1 MLALPENFWYN
12 SPHNKSNFLR
22 SKTISNPTSRTRIN
36 GEIRHPEVRVISAD
50 GAQLGIMS
58 SRDAQLM
65 ARDAGLDLVEISP
78 NANPPV
84 VKIIDW
90 GKYQYQKMKEDAKNR
105 KKAREKQSE
114 LKQMKIGLKIS
125 DNDLNIKVRKMR
137 GFLDDGD
144 RVKIL
149 IIFRG
154 REMAHKEIGNEL
166 LNRVVELLGEGIV
179 IEGKPQMNGRNLS
192 AQVRKK

>member
-1 MLALPENFWYN
+1 M
-12 SPHNKSNFLR
+12 R

-36 GEIRHPEVRVISAD
+36 GDIRHTEVRVISAD

-90 GKYQYQKMKEDAKNR
+90 GKYQYQKMKEQSRAKKNAKN
-105 KKAREKQSE
+105 SE
-114 LKQMKIGLKIS
+114 LKQIRLGLKIGE
-125 DNDLNIKVRKMR
+125 NDLNIKIRKTLELLE
-137 GFLDDGD
+137 GGD
-144 RVKIL
+144 RVKIM
-149 IIFRG
+149 IVFRG
-154 REMAHKEIGNEL
+154 REMAHKEIGTDLMNKIIEK
-166 LNRVVELLGEGIV
+166 LGPDV
-179 IEGKPQMNGRNLS
+179 LVDGKSQMSGRNLTFM
-192 AQVRKK
+192 VRHK

>member
-1 MLALPENFWYN
+1 M
-12 SPHNKSNFLR
+12 R

-90 GKYQYQKMKEDAKNR
+90 GKYQYQKMKEQARAKKNA
-105 KKAREKQSE
+105 KSSE
-114 LKQMKIGLKIS
+114 LKQIRLGLKIGE
-125 DNDLNIKVRKMR
+125 NDLNIKVRKT
-137 GFLDDGD
+137 LELLEDGD
-144 RVKIL
+144 RVKIM
-149 IIFRG
+149 IVFRG
-154 REMAHKEIGNEL
+154 REMAHKEIGTEL
-166 LNRVVELLGEGIV
+166 MNRIIEKLGADVIV
-179 IEGKPQMNGRNLS
+179 DGKAQMSGRNLTFM
-192 AQVRKK
+192 VRHK

>member
-1 MLALPENFWYN
+1 
-12 SPHNKSNFLR
+12 LR

-36 GEIRHPEVRVISAD
+36 GDIRHPEVRVISAD

-90 GKYQYQKMKEDAKNR
+90 GKYQYQKMKEQARAKKNA
-105 KKAREKQSE
+105 KSSE
-114 LKQMKIGLKIS
+114 LKQIRLGLKIGE
-125 DNDLNIKVRKMR
+125 NDLNIKVRKT
-137 GFLDDGD
+137 LELLEDGD
-144 RVKIL
+144 RVKIM
-149 IIFRG
+149 IVFRG

-166 LNRVVELLGEGIV
+166 MNRIIEKLGQDVVVDGEAQIT
-179 IEGKPQMNGRNLS
+179 GRNLS
-192 AQVRKK
+192 FMVRHK

>member
-1 MLALPENFWYN
+1 MHLCVRFAIIFPITSLI
-12 SPHNKSNFLR
+12 FLR

-36 GEIRHPEVRVISAD
+36 GDIRYPEVRVISAD

-90 GKYQYQKMKEDAKNR
+90 GKYQYQKMKEQARAKKNA
-105 KKAREKQSE
+105 KSSE
-114 LKQMKIGLKIS
+114 LKQIRLGLKIGE
-125 DNDLNIKVRKMR
+125 NDLNIKVRKT
-137 GFLDDGD
+137 LELLEDGD
-144 RVKIL
+144 RVKIM
-149 IIFRG
+149 IVFRG

-166 LNRVVELLGEGIV
+166 MNRIIEKLGQDVVV
-179 IEGKPQMNGRNLS
+179 DGKAQMTGRNLS
-192 AQVRKK
+192 FMVRHK

>member
-1 MLALPENFWYN
+1 MHSFKFFSIIYPITSLI
-12 SPHNKSNFLR
+12 FLR

-36 GEIRHPEVRVISAD
+36 GDIRHPEVRVISAD

-90 GKYQYQKMKEDAKNR
+90 GKYQYQKMKEQARAKKNA
-105 KKAREKQSE
+105 KSSE
-114 LKQMKIGLKIS
+114 LKQIRLGLKIGE
-125 DNDLNIKVRKMR
+125 NDLNIKVRKT
-137 GFLDDGD
+137 LELLEDGD
-144 RVKIL
+144 RVKIM
-149 IIFRG
+149 IVFRG
-154 REMAHKEIGNEL
+154 REMAHREIGTEL
-166 LNRVVELLGEGIV
+166 MNRIIEKLGSEVVV
-179 IEGKPQMNGRNLS
+179 DSKAQMSGRNLTFM
-192 AQVRKK
+192 VRHK

>member
-1 MLALPENFWYN
+1 M
-12 SPHNKSNFLR
+12 R

-36 GEIRHPEVRVISAD
+36 GDIRHPEVRVISAD

-90 GKYQYQKMKEDAKNR
+90 GKYQYQKMKEQSRAKKNA
-105 KKAREKQSE
+105 KSSE
-114 LKQMKIGLKIS
+114 LKQIRLGLKIGE
-125 DNDLNIKVRKMR
+125 NDLNIKIRKTLELLE
-137 GFLDDGD
+137 GGD
-144 RVKIL
+144 RVKIM
-149 IIFRG
+149 IVFRG
-154 REMAHKEIGNEL
+154 REMAHKEIGTDL
-166 LNRVVELLGEGIV
+166 
-179 IEGKPQMNGRNLS
+179 MNKSSKNW
-192 AQVRKK
+192 AQTSSSTANPR